1 MAEFFVGYADT
12 PPRTKRFALIA
23 GAVLLV
29 VVVAAGLGWALTQRR
44 AGTATWDI
52 TTVVERQGIL
62 QVSPYGMLHTRDAS
76 GGWTTTLLVEDGKL
90 GLRAQASSLDGR
102 SVKVRGTLLGRAGEE
117 MLALVPSAD
126 AVLGVSARPT
136 EVAPRVDGGEI
147 TLVGRVVDSKCF
159 LGAMKPGDGSG
170 HRPCAELCLKGGI
183 PPVLVTEDPAHPY
196 VLLAAAD
203 GGPANIPTLLPKV

>member
-102 SVKVRGTLLGRAGEE
+102 SGRERASLRRLDPEESLAPSPSDRPARRLARASRVYHLQRG
-117 MLALVPSAD
+117 
-126 AVLGVSARPT
+126 
-136 EVAPRVDGGEI
+136 
-147 TLVGRVVDSKCF
+147 
-159 LGAMKPGDGSG
+159 
-170 HRPCAELCLKGGI
+170 
-183 PPVLVTEDPAHPY
+183 
-196 VLLAAAD
+196 
-203 GGPANIPTLLPKV
+203 